1 MTESQSA
8 SLDTQRWFTNRRPT
22 LKISSPCLIRH
33 FVLRPFENNDV
44 VVLAESELRRIAEIQ
59 LVNALDAFVEKRT
72 DSDQLL
78 GRKEQDRFKSHI
90 IQCVSNDDQRIPF
103 EITVDI
109 HTEFVTIEI
118 RAYPSQSDTDSPS
131 DVLQKTQ
138 QILEQ
143 LRYETGGVSTL
154 SKSDSE
160 TLYDD
165 FWETCTKFGILET
178 EKFFRRDA
186 EKNLLVDYSSLE
198 QKKPLSKS
206 EKEIARAQLAK
217 LQIKA
222 VFNGLIIST
231 RRGAAPKGESRKH
244 PSAIYHSSIK
254 DIYTSSDAST
264 LSQRY
269 ADFHDTALTDNLNY
283 LNAHSGFFMPTLGFD
298 EESEKEKD
306 IHSSS
311 TVLCGV
317 LDGLGIYGCS
327 FSLTTTLDG
336 EKAKSDA
343 YACTKIDPES
353 SWSEVRFFVVYAGPS
368 FNQLARLVRRLLY
381 CGQNRV
387 FMSPD
392 FVQFQK
398 TAQKMRAL
406 GRRVDHETIGNFT
419 EDDLRKIRREI
430 EKYNKQVRGGIEYR
444 VNRTDFYWQNLKRR
458 ILNLRTVRIL
468 GWQTYDEYVSR
479 IYGPH
484 IAGYIEA
491 DDLRKELELKIAR
504 AEESLETRNSI
515 ELNKVL
521 VEQATITAEQT
532 DNMAEQTDSM
542 AKQTRTTARLTS
554 IAAIGV
560 LFTLALRIFDFRPAF
575 DSSWSKRATAEFA
588 VIAGAVGLIL
598 YFLFRDQIK
607 DWIRERRPSD
617 KDK

>member
-44 VVLAESELRRIAEIQ
+44 VVLTESELRRIAEVQ

-78 GRKEQDRFKSHI
+78 GREEKDRFRSHI

-103 EITVDI
+103 EIVIDI
-109 HTEFVTIEI
+109 HTEFVAIEI
-118 RAYPSQSDTDSPS
+118 RAYPSQSKTDSPS
-131 DVLQKTQ
+131 EVLQKTQ
-138 QILEQ
+138 RILEQ
-143 LRYETGGVSTL
+143 LGEESEGVTKSTL
-154 SKSDSE
+154 SQDDSG

-186 EKNLLVDYSSLE
+186 EKNLLVDYSSLD
-198 QKKPLSKS
+198 QKKPLNKS
-206 EKEIARAQLAK
+206 EKETARAQLAK

-222 VFNGLIIST
+222 VFNGLILST
-231 RRGAAPKGESRKH
+231 RREAVPKGKSRKH

-336 EKAKSDA
+336 EKAESDA
-343 YACTKIDPES
+343 YACTKMDPKS

-406 GRRVDHETIGNFT
+406 GRRVDRETIGNFT
-419 EDDLRKIRREI
+419 EDDLRRIRKEI

-458 ILNLRTVRIL
+458 ILNLRTVRLL

-484 IAGYIEA
+484 IAGYMEA

-504 AEESLETRNSI
+504 AEESLETRAALMQNGFLVLLTFLATI
-515 ELNKVL
+515 LAARVL
-521 VEQATITAEQT
+521 VDRLSVEFSSFQTYRHVFETIEVVLIL
-532 DNMAEQTDSM
+532 MAS
-542 AKQTRTTARLTS
+542 
-554 IAAIGV
+554 
-560 LFTLALRIFDFRPAF
+560 
-575 DSSWSKRATAEFA
+575 
-588 VIAGAVGLIL
+588 VIALVVFGRALWFVAKKAWQKVIR
-598 YFLFRDQIK
+598 LF
-607 DWIRERRPSD
+607 
-617 KDK
+617 